1 MLRCA
6 AQADVPSARSHRTM
20 CATCVSTVH
29 RLRAVAL
36 PLSPLSPIAHLAP
49 PVGHPT
55 WPHPCSSPSDVV
67 SHRAG
72 RRSVSTQSPHHVRH
86 LCIDVS
92 SSARCRPSPLSSLPH
107 RPSPATHRAP
117 YPCSSPPDAASRRAG
132 RRSVGMQSPH
142 HVHHLRIDCSLSARH
157 RPSPLP
163 PLAHHPS
170 PIAHRPPPVA
180 PAPHP
185 CSSPPDA
192 ASHRAGRR
200 SVSTQSPHHVRY
212 LRIDGS
218 VCAPSP
224 FPSLL
229 SPPSPIARHPSRLHP
244 TPARHPWTLR
254 RATQADIPVGTQ
266 SPHHVRYLRIDGS
279 RLHAVALLLSP
290 LSPIASSPA
299 PPPRAH
305 ADGSSLPE

>member
-1 MLRCA
+1 
-6 AQADVPSARSHRTM
+6 M
-20 CATCVSTVH
+20 CATCVSTVR
-29 RLRAVAL
+29 RLCAVAL

-67 SHRAG
+67 SRRAG

-92 SSARCRPSPLSSLPH
+92 SSARRRPSPLSSLPH
-107 RPSPATHRAP
+107 RPSPATRRAP
-117 YPCSSPPDAASRRAG
+117 YPCSSPPDAASHRAG
-132 RRSVGMQSPH
+132 RRSVGMQSLH
-142 HVHHLRIDCSLSARH
+142 HVHHLRIDCSSSARH

-163 PLAHHPS
+163 PLAHRPS

-185 CSSPPDA
+185 CSSPLDA
-192 ASHRAGRR
+192 ASRRAGRR
-200 SVSTQSPHHVRY
+200 SVGTQSPHHMRY

-218 VCAPSP
+218 RLRAVALP
-224 FPSLL
+224 L
-229 SPPSPIARHPSRLHP
+229 SPLSPIAHCPPPVAPAPHPCSSPLD
-244 TPARHPWTLR
+244 AASR
-254 RATQADIPVGTQ
+254 RAGRHSVGTQ

-279 RLHAVALLLSP
+279 RLRAVALLLSP